1 MAALSGVFVDGEQT
15 VSIGIGIGIGVGVGH
30 VDAIGTPPRREYD
43 ARSMGT
49 EGHLT
54 VLGGGPAGL
63 ATALFARRAGL
74 GVTLLEASDQVGG
87 TCRTFEHEGFRFDS
101 GAHRLHD
108 KDPGVTALVRELLG
122 EHGLH
127 RVEAPS
133 RIFDDGRFVE
143 FPLTAGGLLR
153 HLGPAEMARCAADMA
168 VERLRARGAAGSFEA
183 HSVRRYGRRLAGRYL
198 LSYSEK
204 LWGTPCSELSP
215 VVAGGRLRGLDLR
228 TFLTE
233 SILGRRTNHME
244 GSFLYPRRGIEA
256 IPAAMAHAVGDG
268 VIRTGSRVV
277 GIRHRDGRVEA
288 VVVDGGEVVETERVA
303 STLPLGVLLRILDPQ
318 PPADVVEAATR
329 LRFRNVRLAVVL
341 VDRPSVTDAATLYFP
356 DSRLPF
362 ARVAEPRNRCPE
374 MAPAGR
380 TALAAEIPC
389 SDDDRWWR
397 DDDRVVEEVV
407 AGHLARIGLV
417 AETDVLGTT
426 SRRLPHAYPVLDRAA
441 LAASDRAGT
450 WLRGLGNLHLAGRGG
465 LFMYGWIHDMVRG
478 GRELVARIGGC

>member
-1 MAALSGVFVDGEQT
+1 
-15 VSIGIGIGIGVGVGH
+15 
-30 VDAIGTPPRREYD
+30 
-43 ARSMGT
+43 MGSA
-49 EGHLT
+49 EHLT

-74 GVTLLEASDQVGG
+74 GTTLLEASHRVGG
-87 TCRTFEHEGFRFDS
+87 TCRTFEHDGFRFDS

-168 VERLRARGAAGSFEA
+168 VERLRARGMADSFED

-233 SILGRRTNHME
+233 SILGRRSNHME

-256 IPAAMAHAVGDG
+256 IPAAIAQAVGDR
-268 VIRTGSRVV
+268 VIRTGRRVV
-277 GIRHRDGRVEA
+277 GVRHRDWRVEA
-288 VVVDGGEVVETERVA
+288 VEVEGGEVLAVERVA
-303 STLPLGVLLRILDPQ
+303 STLPLSVLLRIMLPT
-318 PPADVVEAATR
+318 PPADIVEAATR
-329 LRFRNVRLAVVL
+329 LRFRNVRLVVVL

-356 DSRLPF
+356 AGGLPF

-374 MAPAGR
+374 MAPEGR

-389 SDDDRWWR
+389 SDDDRWWQEN
-397 DDDRVVEEVV
+397 DRAVEEEVT
-407 AGHLARIGLV
+407 GHLIRIGLL
-417 AETDVLGTT
+417 AAPDVLGTT
-426 SRRLPHAYPVLDRAA
+426 SRRLPHAYPVLDRVA
-441 LAASDRAGT
+441 LAASERASG
-450 WLRGLGNLHLAGRGG
+450 WLRGIANLHLGGRGG

-478 GRELVARIGGC
+478 GRELVAQISGR

>member
-1 MAALSGVFVDGEQT
+1 
-15 VSIGIGIGIGVGVGH
+15 
-30 VDAIGTPPRREYD
+30 
-43 ARSMGT
+43 
-49 EGHLT
+49 

-63 ATALFARRAGL
+63 AAALFARRAGL
-74 GVTLLEASDQVGG
+74 GVTLLEASDRVGG
-87 TCRTFEHEGFRFDS
+87 TCRTFEHQGFRFDS

-122 EHGLH
+122 DHGLH
-127 RVEAPS
+127 RVDAPS

-153 HLGPAEMARCAADMA
+153 HLGPAEMARCAGDMA
-168 VERLRARGAAGSFEA
+168 LERLRARGPADSFEA

-233 SILGRRTNHME
+233 SVLGRRSNHME

-256 IPAAMAHAVGDG
+256 IPAAMARAIGDG

-277 GIRHRDGRVEA
+277 GIRHRAGRVES
-288 VVVDGGEVVETERVA
+288 VEVEGGEVLAVERVA
-303 STLPLGVLLRILDPQ
+303 STLPLSVLLRIMDPP
-318 PPADVVEAATR
+318 PPADIEEASAR
-329 LRFRNVRLAVVL
+329 LRFRNVRLVVVL

-356 DSRLPF
+356 DGGLPF
-362 ARVAEPRNRCPE
+362 ARVAEPRNRCQE

-389 SDDDRWWR
+389 SDGDRWWR
-397 DDDRVVEEVV
+397 DDDRAVEGVV
-407 AGHLARIGLV
+407 AGHLDRIGLV
-417 AETDVLGTT
+417 AEHEVLGTT

-441 LAASDRAGT
+441 LAASERAGT
-450 WLRGLGNLHLAGRGG
+450 WLRGFDNLHLGGRGG

-478 GRELVARIGGC
+478 GRDLVAQIRGR